1 MHKITRDTAERY
13 INGGFYKKYPISK
26 KVPYNTL
33 RLEFF
38 TVYFERRVK
47 MLYA

>member
-1 MHKITRDTAERY
+1 MHKITRDAAERY
-13 INGGFYKKYPISK
+13 INEGFYKKYPISK

-33 RLEFF
+33 MLEYF